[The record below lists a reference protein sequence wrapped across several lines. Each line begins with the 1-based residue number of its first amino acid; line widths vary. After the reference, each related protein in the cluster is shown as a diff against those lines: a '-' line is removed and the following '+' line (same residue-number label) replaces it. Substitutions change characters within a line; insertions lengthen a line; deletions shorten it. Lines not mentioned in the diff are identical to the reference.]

1 MKRCFDHCYV
11 FSICFFIVLLWWPFG
26 DFGQAAPPGP
36 TEEETES
43 RQLIHAASQAVD
55 GAWEEFH
62 RAAIGGTLASP
73 TIQTQIEGQLHEARG
88 LLMEARQAERRGD
101 HRSVKIIT
109 DQLFDLSR
117 EIVLASREKKQ

>member
-1 MKRCFDHCYV
+1 MKRCFDHFYV
-11 FSICFFIVLLWWPFG
+11 FSICFFITFLWLPFG
-26 DFGQAAPPGP
+26 DFVQATPPGP

-55 GAWEEFH
+55 EAWEEFH

-109 DQLFDLSR
+109 DQLFDLSH

>member
-1 MKRCFDHCYV
+1 MKILCPQQPIYCLFFVVV
-11 FSICFFIVLLWWPFG
+11 FLS
-26 DFGQAAPPGP
+26 APHEALSQYQTALDTT
-36 TEEETES
+36 TEGTS
-43 RQLIHAASQAVD
+43 QQLIYDAAQAVD

-73 TIQTQIEGQLHEARG
+73 TVQTKIEGQLHEARG
-88 LLMEARQAERRGD
+88 LLMEARKAERRGD

-109 DQLFDLSR
+109 DQLFDLSH